1 MVSSLTAAMA
11 WSVLLFARAGD
22 ADAAEAP
29 PSEQQI
35 ADAIRDLGHEQF
47 TVREQASRFLIEAGR
62 AAEPALNEALKSNDP
77 EVVARARRILRRFM
91 LGIYPDTPRDVVELI
106 GKFYRGD
113 ADAKHAALD
122 RLMAMGRLETVMK
135 LIKAEPDATL
145 RQALTKNLVKD
156 LDSVGGGL
164 FLAGNWSRAEDLLAL
179 GAVDERGMRNHAAY
193 WLMRG
198 QIDAA
203 IERTRRAAAAGPGDL
218 DRRHLVFLL
227 RAKGDL
233 EAALAVAEKTEDP
246 ELIEPLLFELGRWPE
261 LARRY
266 DKQVR
271 QPDGSLAGGV
281 VELGF
286 AAAYHRL
293 AGNCDEFE
301 AAVAAIGRLAES
313 KPNKLRD
320 CAEALLI
327 NERYEEAVEL
337 YRKHGGDIQFDI
349 LCRQRRYREAFREI
363 GIEDPGAKLVPWQL
377 DGPESADNPFAQPP
391 KRFSLGIR
399 VAPVLVKLDRRD
411 EARGLLNEL
420 ARAAEQSGDLSMQPV
435 CSAEVELG
443 WVDEA
448 CRHAALEL
456 ARRNSPSLLRTL
468 FPEHDDAAQ
477 VWWTFLRKRDPEQP
491 AEQTLDRI
499 RSLLGVPRAAQGGE
513 APDNSWREDVTAA
526 DQAGETLGGRTG
538 REWLAALADTCLIHG
553 DRRLARQYLERAAE
567 AEPAADICLRLGDL
581 LAEDGAGAEA
591 ASWYRR
597 AWDADPKQPL
607 GLYLAGRQ
615 LDESGQNEEGR
626 RLMEVARL
634 APLGNE
640 RTRYQ
645 LAKGLGDRGLDEE
658 ATRQWEWILRTGAFR
673 SWSVNEAGKYLGNQ
687 ASGKDNHR
695 AAAYWER
702 LLLSCLQ
709 TSTGIIDVSGY
720 LQVIHVIHKA
730 RARGFLA
737 EGRIAEA
744 VRELEAARAALPGE
758 TKLAMDMVPKLDE
771 LGEKDHADALF
782 DRVFAAL
789 REICEDFPQSP
800 TWRNNA
806 AWMAARCNRKLDEAL
821 AHAQRATA
829 LAPDKAAY
837 LDTLAEV
844 HFRRGEPEK
853 AVELARRCI
862 ELEPEREFYREQ
874 LERFEKGEPSTASPA
889 R

>member
-1 MVSSLTAAMA
+1 MPALLTAALV
-11 WSVLLFARAGD
+11 SSILLASQGG
-22 ADAAEAP
+22 ADPADAP
-29 PSEQQI
+29 PSERQI

-62 AAEPALNEALKSNDP
+62 AAEPALNEALKSDDP

-91 LGIYPDTPRDVVELI
+91 LGIYPDTPRDVIDLI

-122 RLMAMGRLETVMK
+122 RLMAMGRLETVLK
-135 LIKAEPDATL
+135 LIKAEPDEAL

-156 LDSVGGGL
+156 LDAVGGGL

-193 WLMRG
+193 WLLRG
-198 QIDAA
+198 KIDAA
-203 IERTRRAAAAGPGDL
+203 IDRARREATAAPGDL

-233 EAALAVAEKTEDP
+233 EGALAAAEKTGEP

-266 DKQVR
+266 DRQVR
-271 QPDGSLAGGV
+271 QPDGTLAGGV

-293 AGNCDEFE
+293 AGNGEEFD
-301 AAVAAIGRLAES
+301 AAVDAIKRLAES

-327 NERYEEAVEL
+327 NERYGEAIEL
-337 YRKHGGDIQFDI
+337 YREHGGAIQFDI
-349 LCRQRRYREAFREI
+349 LCRQRRYREAFGEI

-377 DGPESADNPFAQPP
+377 EGAEPGDNPFAQPP
-391 KRFSLGIR
+391 KRFSLGVR
-399 VAPVLVKLDRRD
+399 VAPVLAKLDRRD
-411 EARGLLNEL
+411 EARQLLDEL

-435 CSAEVELG
+435 CAAEVELG
-443 WVDEA
+443 WVDDA

-456 ARRNSPSLLRTL
+456 ARRSSPSLLRTL

-499 RSLLGVPRAAQGGE
+499 RSLLGAAPKAQDGE
-513 APDNSWREDVTAA
+513 PGDDSWREDLAAA
-526 DQAGETLGGRTG
+526 DKAGETLGGRKG

-553 DRRLARQYLERAAE
+553 DRRLARRYLERAAE
-567 AEPAADICLRLGDL
+567 AETTAAVCLRLGDL
-581 LAEDGAGAEA
+581 LAEDGDGAEA
-591 ASWYRR
+591 AGWYRR

-615 LDESGQNEEGR
+615 LDESGQSEEGR

-634 APLGNE
+634 APLGND

-645 LAKGLGDRGLDEE
+645 LAKGLDDRGLEEE
-658 ATRQWEWILRTGAFR
+658 AARQWEWILRTGAFR
-673 SWSVNEAGKYLGNQ
+673 SWSVNEAGKYLGNR

-709 TSTGIIDVSGY
+709 TSTGIVDVSGY

-737 EGRIAEA
+737 EERIAEA
-744 VRELEAARAALPGE
+744 VGELEAARAALPGE
-758 TKLAMDMVPKLDE
+758 TKLVMDMVPKLDE
-771 LGEKDHADALF
+771 LGEKGRADALF
-782 DRVFAAL
+782 DRVFAVL
-789 REICEDFPQSP
+789 CEVCEDFPESP
-800 TWRNNA
+800 GWHNNA
-806 AWMAARCNRKLDEAL
+806 AWTAARSGRRLDEAL
-821 AHAQRATA
+821 AHARRATE

-844 HFRRGEPEK
+844 HFRLGEPEK
-853 AVELARRCI
+853 AVALARRCI

-874 LERFEKGEPSTASPA
+874 LERFEGH
-889 R
+889 